1 MSDHEKDMERKHRQL
16 AGCVPVSADYTRCLL
31 ITSRHFPNDFVFPK
45 GGVKRGESAEEAAVR
60 ETWEECGA
68 VGELGEEI
76 LLFGEHVEGH
86 LDENKQEEEDDD
98 DDEVN
103 EQEDKRKRRRPRWF
117 ILKVNQVY
125 DDYPE
130 KGQRLCQWFFVKQAR
145 HLPNLRP
152 TTRRLLKYVYRRFV
166 KPG

>member
-76 LLFGEHVEGH
+76 LLYEEHAGEEQF
-86 LDENKQEEEDDD
+86 DDNEDMEDGD
-98 DDEVN
+98 VN
-103 EQEDKRKRRRPRWF
+103 EQEDKRKRHRPRWF
-117 ILKVNQVY
+117 ILKVNQVH